1 MGKANIIDV
10 TPENVD
16 KTGFFC
22 LMSRRK
28 CDGYQRK
35 LKWLKA
41 RFDEGLRIKMLD
53 PSKGGRGFIEY
64 IPGDYA
70 WRPVE
75 ASDYLFIH
83 CLWIVGQSKGKGHA
97 KLLLDE
103 CLADAE
109 RCGAKG
115 VAMVT
120 SEGNWLVGKK
130 LLLSQGFTSVAQ
142 APPAYELLARN
153 LEPAPPPELPNDW
166 KKRAASFG
174 KGLTVIRSD
183 QCPYLDDAVG
193 TALEVARARGIPAR
207 VVELTNAREIRERAP
222 SPYGVFAIV
231 LDGKVI
237 SHYYQTKKKLNEL
250 LDT

>member
-115 VAMVT
+115 VRGHARGAQQDDVAEERDLPLFAAT
-120 SEGNWLVGKK
+120 PLVPHG
-130 LLLSQGFTSVAQ
+130 
-142 APPAYELLARN
+142 
-153 LEPAPPPELPNDW
+153 
-166 KKRAASFG
+166 AAET
-174 KGLTVIRSD
+174 LTVRRPSF
-183 QCPYLDDAVG
+183 
-193 TALEVARARGIPAR
+193 ENEMR
-207 VVELTNAREIRERAP
+207 REE
-222 SPYGVFAIV
+222 S
-231 LDGKVI
+231 
-237 SHYYQTKKKLNEL
+237 
-250 LDT
+250 